1 MTAASTLILAAALAA
16 FGRAPRRLPF
26 EVLAA
31 GLLALLLCAAQ
42 VLPTWEL
49 VRASV
54 GQYRSDWLTGGG
66 GMPLASLVSLVHPNR
81 YGLFDPATFRS
92 SYELTHL
99 YLFSGWSGLLL
110 SLLAFWRLRDPA
122 WRALAATGAVS
133 FALMFGEFTPLGV
146 YLFRALPGALRNTVY
161 WYLFCAPFLLA
172 LSLLAGRGAEVWLR
186 RDRWRYAVALLL
198 TAECILVSSGRPM
211 NTAVKA
217 SEPLF
222 TAASFDGSA
231 QALTRIRDAAA
242 GGRVDTVDYALH
254 LMTGAPVMRLRVAN
268 GYDPLALER
277 LIQVR
282 LQMAKGERWGAY
294 YQVENPNSPALDA
307 LGVRA
312 LVTRSTLS
320 ETSRW
325 KLDAEIPG
333 ARVYVNPDA
342 PPRYRLVGE
351 VRPGAVVQPGVTV
364 AEGFQLQGGA
374 GGTVRVLTETRQHVE
389 LETESTGPSYLAT
402 SEAHYPGWSARV
414 DGRPANIYYTNIA
427 FRGVPLP
434 AGRHR
439 VQFEFHSPTA
449 RTGVVVSVLAL
460 LLWAALAGRAFKLT
474 YRT

>member
-1 MTAASTLILAAALAA
+1 
-16 FGRAPRRLPF
+16 
-26 EVLAA
+26 
-31 GLLALLLCAAQ
+31 
-42 VLPTWEL
+42 
-49 VRASV
+49 
-54 GQYRSDWLTGGG
+54 
-66 GMPLASLVSLVHPNR
+66 
-81 YGLFDPATFRS
+81 
-92 SYELTHL
+92 
-99 YLFSGWSGLLL
+99 LFSGWSGLLL
-110 SLLAFWRLRDPA
+110 SLLAFWRLRDSV
-122 WRALAATGAVS
+122 WRALAAAGAVS

-146 YLFRALPGALRNTVY
+146 ILFRVLPGALRNTVY

-198 TAECILVSSGRPM
+198 AAECILVSSGRPM

-217 SEPLF
+217 NEPLF
-222 TAASFDGSA
+222 SAASFDGSA
-231 QALTRIRDAAA
+231 QTLARIRDAAA

-254 LMTGAPVMRLRVAN
+254 LMTGAPVMRLRAAN

-294 YQVENPNSPALDA
+294 YQVENPDSPALDA

-312 LVTRSTLS
+312 LVTRSTLP

-333 ARVYVNPDA
+333 ARVYANPDA
-342 PPRYRLVGE
+342 PARYRLVGE
-351 VRPGAVVQPGVTV
+351 VRPGAVLQPGVTV

-389 LETESTGPSYLAT
+389 LETESAGPSYLAT
-402 SEAHYPGWSARV
+402 SEAHYPGWSARI
-414 DGRPANIYYTNIA
+414 DGRPATIYYTNIA

-439 VQFEFHSPTA
+439 VQFEFHSPSA
-449 RTGVVVSVLAL
+449 RTGMVVSVLGL
-460 LLWAALAGRAFKLT
+460 LLWVALAGRARKRSGGRIPPT
-474 YRT
+474 PHGQS